1 MNTEYYKKYEPI
13 FNSWYIKSLL
23 GEGSFGKVFEIERQ
37 DFGVTYKAALKAIT
51 IPQNQSEIKSVMA
64 DGMDEASA
72 TSYFRQVV
80 EDIVSEFVLMSKL
93 KGNSNIVSYEDHIVL
108 EHTEGIGWDIL
119 IRMELLTP
127 LIDHIHKEK
136 LSRKDVI
143 KLGIDLCKALELCQK
158 YNIVHRDIKPEN
170 IFISDN
176 GDYKLGDFGIART
189 LEKTSGALSKKG
201 TYVYMA
207 PEIYRDDEYG
217 SNVDI
222 YSLGIVMFRLLNEN
236 RTPFLPAYPAPITHK
251 DREAAIKKRISGAVL
266 PRPANADGR
275 LAEIVLKAC
284 AYDPKDRYFS
294 PMEMR
299 EELEAILYNKEE
311 AKIIYP
317 KGDETPIKS
326 IEYIETGQDIPSIHS
341 EDKTD
346 LLIGSISQ
354 ESEKTEGLVTHR
366 TVDKTESVFGTKD
379 EIFHDNTASVLG
391 ANEAGFHDSTV
402 SIFDQKAQSTFE
414 APMQP
419 SKKKIKTSHKKGKR
433 TGVIVIGATVVIA
446 VALGGLFTLYS
457 RNLENEKENKYQDLI
472 EQASTLY
479 VEDFNASI
487 SILDE
492 AIALKPEKA
501 EAHYRYAYALY
512 INGKYDECIEY
523 INSNQSFSTDDK
535 FKLILASSYF
545 EIRDYENSGKI
556 YYEISTNNAVDLNV
570 ENLRDYAVCLGRMGR
585 LDEAAT
591 IFVMLTDKGATA
603 DVTDY
608 VLGESYYAK
617 GDYTNAEVSFINA
630 LSKAEDSALVRRIY
644 MSLAEVYRESND
656 YNKSIEIIE
665 EALSQ
670 SLQFSNSS
678 SVLYEMLGAS
688 YYARAENEGNKNDYA
703 RAATYFENVIDLGIT
718 NSYLYVNV
726 YSAYIE
732 AEDYTNA
739 KYILTAMETVYPR
752 DYTANALRATVLI
765 IEENNKDE
773 SNRNY
778 TGAYDEYQIAKEKAT
793 SRDDQTQLMQLE
805 GLIDQLRSGGWLN

>member
-1 MNTEYYKKYEPI
+1 MQEGVVMNTEYYKKYEPI

-51 IPQNQSEIKSVMA
+51 IPQSQSEIKSVMS

-72 TSYFRQVV
+72 TTYFRQVV

-170 IFISDN
+170 IFISEND
-176 GDYKLGDFGIART
+176 DYKLGDFGIART
-189 LEKTSGALSKKG
+189 LEKTTGALSKKG

-222 YSLGIVMFRLLNEN
+222 YSLGIVMYRLLNEN

-251 DREAAIKKRISGAVL
+251 DREAAIKKRISGAIL
-266 PRPANADGR
+266 PKPVNADGR

-284 AYDPKDRYFS
+284 AYNPKDRYFS
-294 PMEMR
+294 PMQMR

-317 KGDETPIKS
+317 KGDDTPIKS
-326 IEYIETGQDIPSIHS
+326 IEYIETGNEAPIIQSA
-341 EDKTD
+341 DKTD
-346 LLIGSISQ
+346 LLINTG
-354 ESEKTEGLVTHR
+354 SEKPDKTESLVGKGTIN
-366 TVDKTESVFGTKD
+366 KTESVFGSD
-379 EIFHDNTASVLG
+379 EVNFHDGTVSV
-391 ANEAGFHDSTV
+391 FDQKTQ
-402 SIFDQKAQSTFE
+402 SIFDT
-414 APMQP
+414 PVQP
-419 SKKKIKTSHKKGKR
+419 TKKNVKTSPKKGKNR
-433 TGVIVIGATVVIA
+433 VGIVVGAMVFIA
-446 VALGGLFTLYS
+446 VVFGGLFIS
-457 RNLENEKENKYQDLI
+457 FSMNSENEKVSKYQDLLK
-472 EQASTLY
+472 QASALHI
-479 VEDFNASI
+479 EDFNKAI

-492 AIALKPEKA
+492 AIALKPENV
-501 EAHYRYAYALY
+501 EAHYQYAYYLY
-512 INGKYDECIEY
+512 LNGKYDECIDY
-523 INSNQSFSTDDK
+523 INQNKSFSTDDK

-545 EIRDYENSGKI
+545 EIRDYENAGKL
-556 YYEISTNNAVDLNV
+556 YYEISTNNAANLNV

-585 LDEAAT
+585 LDEAAAV
-591 IFVMLTDKGATA
+591 FVMLTDKGATA

-617 GDYTNAEVSFINA
+617 GDYVNAETSFQNS
-630 LSKAEDSALVRRIY
+630 LSKTEDTSLIRRIY

-656 YNKSIEIIE
+656 YNKSIKIIE
-665 EALSQ
+665 EAVSK
-670 SLQFSNSS
+670 SLQFANSNA
-678 SVLYEMLGAS
+678 VLYEMLGAS
-688 YYARAENEGNKNDYA
+688 YYAKAANEGDKNDYA
-703 RAATYFENVIDLGIT
+703 KAATYFENVIDLGIT
-718 NSYLYVNV
+718 NSYLYVNA
-726 YSAYIE
+726 YTAYIE
-732 AEDYTNA
+732 AEDYIKA
-739 KYILTAMETVYPR
+739 KQILADMETVYPR
-752 DYTANALRATVLI
+752 DYTTNALRATLLI
-765 IEENNKDE
+765 LEENNKEE
-773 SNRNY
+773 SERNY
-778 TGAYDEYQIAKEKAT
+778 KGAYDEYKIAKEKAT
-793 SRDDQTQLMQLE
+793 SKDDQTQLKQLE
-805 GLIDQLRSGGWLN
+805 GLIEQLRFGGWLNK

>member
-1 MNTEYYKKYEPI
+1 MNTEYYKKHEPI

-93 KGNSNIVSYEDHIVL
+93 KGNSNIVSYEHHIVL

-317 KGDETPIKS
+317 RGDETPIKS
-326 IEYIETGQDIPSIHS
+326 IEYIETGQDIPPIHS

-354 ESEKTEGLVTHR
+354 EAEKTEGLVTH
-366 TVDKTESVFGTKD
+366 VDKTESVFGTKD
-379 EIFHDNTASVLG
+379 EIFHDNTASIFG
-391 ANEAGFHDSTV
+391 ANEASFHDGTV
-402 SIFDQKAQSTFE
+402 SVFDQKTQSIFE
-414 APMQP
+414 TPVKPA
-419 SKKKIKTSHKKGKR
+419 KKKSETSPKKDKSKAGMFA
-433 TGVIVIGATVVIA
+433 GIIVVIA
-446 VALGGLFTLYS
+446 VALGGLYISYS
-457 RNLENEKENKYQDLI
+457 RNLENERESMYQNLL
-472 EQASTLY
+472 EQARDEY
-479 VEDFNASI
+479 NEDYNKAI

-492 AIALKPEKA
+492 AIALKPERS
-501 EAHYRYAYALY
+501 EAHYQYAYYLY
-512 INGKYDECIEY
+512 LNGKYDECIDY
-523 INSNQSFSTDDK
+523 INQNQSFSTDNK

-545 EIRDYENSGKI
+545 EIRDYDNAGKL
-556 YYEISTNNAVDLNV
+556 YYEISTNDAANLNV

-585 LDEAAT
+585 LDEAAAV
-591 IFVMLTDKGATA
+591 FVMLTDKGASA

-617 GDYTNAEVSFINA
+617 GDYLNAETSFKNS
-630 LSKAEDSALVRRIY
+630 LSKTEDSTLIRRIY

-665 EALSQ
+665 EALSK
-670 SLQFSNSS
+670 SMQFQSS
-678 SVLYEMLGAS
+678 SAVLYEMLGAA
-688 YYARAENEGNKNDYA
+688 YYKKAEVEGDKNNYTK
-703 RAATYFENVIDLGIT
+703 AAEYFNNVINLGIT
-718 NSYLYVNV
+718 NSYLYVNA
-726 YSAYIE
+726 YTAYIE
-732 AEDYTNA
+732 SEDYTKA
-739 KYILTAMETVYPR
+739 KDILADMEIVYPR
-752 DYTANALRATVLI
+752 DYTTNALRATVLI
-765 IEENNKDE
+765 LEENNKDE
-773 SNRNY
+773 SKRNY
-778 TGAYDEYQIAKEKAT
+778 IAAYDEYKIAKEKAT
-793 SRDDQTQLMQLE
+793 SKDDQTQLQQLE
-805 GLIDQLRSGGWLN
+805 GLIEQLRSGGWLNQ

>member
-1 MNTEYYKKYEPI
+1 MNSDYYKKHEPI

-23 GEGSFGKVFEIERQ
+23 GEGSFGKVFEIQRQ

-72 TSYFRQVV
+72 TAYFRQLV

-93 KGNSNIVSYEDHIVL
+93 KGNSNIVSYEDHLVV

-127 LIDHIHKEK
+127 LIDHIRQVK

-143 KLGIDLCKALELCQK
+143 KLGIDMCKALELCQK

-189 LEKTSGALSKKG
+189 LEKTTGVLSKKG

-207 PEIYRDDEYG
+207 PEIYRDEEYG

-222 YSLGIVMFRLLNEN
+222 YSLGIVMYRLLNEN
-236 RTPFLPAYPAPITHK
+236 RTPFLPAHPAPITHK
-251 DREAAIKKRISGAVL
+251 DREAAIKKRISGAIL
-266 PRPANADGR
+266 PKPANADGR

-284 AYDPKDRYFS
+284 AYDPKDRYFA

-317 KGDETPIKS
+317 KGDDTPIKS
-326 IEYIETGQDIPSIHS
+326 IDYIETGKEALEIQNA
-341 EDKTD
+341 DKTD
-346 LLIGSISQ
+346 SLISSNIQEPEKAGS
-354 ESEKTEGLVTHR
+354 LVDQG
-366 TVDKTESVFGTKD
+366 TVNKTESVFGAQETS
-379 EIFHDNTASVLG
+379 FHDG
-391 ANEAGFHDSTV
+391 TV
-402 SIFDQKAQSTFE
+402 SVFDQKTQSIFE
-414 APMQP
+414 TPVQQERAKQ
-419 SKKKIKTSHKKGKR
+419 KVKTSPKKADKR
-433 TGVIVIGATVVIA
+433 FGIVVGAMVVIA
-446 VALGGLFTLYS
+446 LVFGGIFISLS
-457 RNLENEKENKYQDLI
+457 KNSANESKYQELL
-472 EQASTLY
+472 EQAKALY
-479 VEDFNASI
+479 TQDFDQAI
-487 SILDE
+487 SILSE
-492 AIALKPEKA
+492 AIELKPGNA
-501 EAHYRYAYALY
+501 EAHYRYAYVLY

-523 INSNQSFSTDDK
+523 INENQNFSAEDR

-545 EIRDYENSGKI
+545 EIRDYENAGKL
-556 YYEISTNNAVDLNV
+556 YYEISTSDATDLNV
-570 ENLRDYAVCLGRMGR
+570 DNLRDYAVCLGRMGR

-617 GDYTNAEVSFINA
+617 DDYVNAEAAFKKSLNM
-630 LSKAEDSALVRRIY
+630 AEDPALKRRIY
-644 MSLAEVYRESND
+644 MSLAEVFRESKD

-670 SLQFSNSS
+670 SLQFANSS
-678 SVLYEMLGAS
+678 AVLYEMLGAS
-688 YYARAENEGNKNDYA
+688 YYARAGNGGNKNDYT
-703 RAATYFENVIDLGIT
+703 RAATCFENVIDSGIT
-718 NSYLYVNV
+718 SSYLYVNV
-726 YSAYIE
+726 YTAYIE
-732 AEDYTNA
+732 ARDYTKA
-739 KYILTAMETVYPR
+739 KNILNEMEKAYPR
-752 DYTANALRATVLI
+752 DYTVNALRATVLI
-765 IEENNKDE
+765 LEENNKYE
-773 SNRNY
+773 SNRSY
-778 TGAYDEYQIAKEKAT
+778 AAAYKEYQIAKEKAT
-793 SRDDQTQLMQLE
+793 SQDDQTQLQQLE
-805 GLIDQLRSGGWLN
+805 GLIDQLRSGGWLNR

>member
-13 FNSWYIKSLL
+13 FNSWYIKALL

-51 IPQNQSEIKSVMA
+51 IPQSQSEIKSVMS

-93 KGNSNIVSYEDHIVL
+93 KGNSNIVSYEDHIVV
-108 EHTEGIGWDIL
+108 EHKEGIGWDIL
-119 IRMELLTP
+119 IRMELLTS

-170 IFISDN
+170 IFISQN

-222 YSLGIVMFRLLNEN
+222 YSLGIVMYRLLNEN

-251 DREAAIKKRISGAVL
+251 DREAAIKKRISGAIL
-266 PRPANADGR
+266 PKPVNADGR

-284 AYDPKDRYFS
+284 AYNPKDRYFS

-317 KGDETPIKS
+317 KGDDTPIKS
-326 IEYIETGQDIPSIHS
+326 IEYIETGKEAPPIQGA
-341 EDKTD
+341 DKTD
-346 LLIGSISQ
+346 LIIDKDNQ
-354 ESEKTEGLVTHR
+354 KHDKTESLVGR
-366 TVDKTESVFGTKD
+366 GTVNKTESVFGAD
-379 EIFHDNTASVLG
+379 EVNFHDG
-391 ANEAGFHDSTV
+391 TV
-402 SIFDQKAQSTFE
+402 SVFDQKTQSIFE
-414 APMQP
+414 TPVQP
-419 SKKKIKTSHKKGKR
+419 AKKKVEASIKKEKNK
-433 TGVIVIGATVVIA
+433 VVIA
-446 VALGGLFTLYS
+446 VGTMVIIAIALGGLFISFS
-457 RNLENEKENKYQDLI
+457 RNSENEKESKYQNLL
-472 EQASTLY
+472 EQAKALHI
-479 VEDFNASI
+479 EDFNKAI

-492 AIALKPEKA
+492 AIKLKPTGA
-501 EAHYRYAYALY
+501 EAHYQYAYILY
-512 INGKYDECIEY
+512 LNGKYDECIEY
-523 INSNQSFSTDDK
+523 INSNQNYLKDDR
-535 FKLILASSYF
+535 FKLILASSHF
-545 EIRDYENSGKI
+545 EIRDYENAGKI
-556 YYEISTNNAVDLNV
+556 YYEISTSDAANLNV

-585 LDEAAT
+585 LDEAAAV
-591 IFVMLTDKGATA
+591 FVMLTDKGATA

-617 GDYTNAEVSFINA
+617 GDYVNAEASFKNS
-630 LSKAEDSALVRRIY
+630 LSKTEDSALIRRIY

-665 EALSQ
+665 EAVSR
-670 SLQFSNSS
+670 SLQFQSS
-678 SVLYEMLGAS
+678 SAVLYEMLGAA
-688 YYARAENEGNKNDYA
+688 YYAKAENEGDKNDYA
-703 RAATYFENVIDLGIT
+703 KAAECFENVIDLGIT
-718 NSYLYVNV
+718 NSYMYVNT
-726 YSAYIE
+726 YTAYIE
-732 AEDYTNA
+732 SEDYTKA
-739 KYILTAMETVYPR
+739 KQILTDMEAVYPR
-752 DYTANALRATVLI
+752 DYTTNALRATVLI
-765 IEENNKDE
+765 LEENIKEE
-773 SNRNY
+773 SIRNY
-778 TGAYDEYQIAKEKAT
+778 NAAYEEYKIAKEKAT
-793 SRDDQTQLMQLE
+793 SKDDQTQLKQLE
-805 GLIDQLRSGGWLN
+805 GLMEQLRSGGWLNE

>member
-1 MNTEYYKKYEPI
+1 MNSDYYKKHEPI

-23 GEGSFGKVFEIERQ
+23 GEGSFGKVFEIQRQ

-72 TSYFRQVV
+72 TAYFRQLV

-93 KGNSNIVSYEDHIVL
+93 KGNSNIVSYEDHLVV

-127 LIDHIHKEK
+127 LIDHIRQVK

-143 KLGIDLCKALELCQK
+143 KLGIDMCKALELCQK

-189 LEKTSGALSKKG
+189 LEKTTGVLSKKG

-207 PEIYRDDEYG
+207 PEIYRDEEYG

-222 YSLGIVMFRLLNEN
+222 YSLGIVMYRLLNEN
-236 RTPFLPAYPAPITHK
+236 RTPFLPAHPAPITHK

-266 PRPANADGR
+266 PGPANADGR

-284 AYDPKDRYFS
+284 AYHPKDRYFA

-317 KGDETPIKS
+317 KGDDTPIKS
-326 IEYIETGQDIPSIHS
+326 IDYVETGKDDLVIQNA
-341 EDKTD
+341 DKTD
-346 LLIGSISQ
+346 LLIGSKIQ
-354 ESEKTEGLVTHR
+354 EPEKAEGLVNHG
-366 TVDKTESVFGTKD
+366 TVNKTESVFGAHETSL
-379 EIFHDNTASVLG
+379 HDG
-391 ANEAGFHDSTV
+391 TV
-402 SIFDQKAQSTFE
+402 SVFDQKTHSIFE
-414 APMQP
+414 TPVQQERAEQ
-419 SKKKIKTSHKKGKR
+419 KAKTSPKKMNKIG
-433 TGVIVIGATVVIA
+433 IVIGAMVVIA
-446 VALGGLFTLYS
+446 VVFGGLFISKIY
-457 RNLENEKENKYQDLI
+457 ENEKESKYQDLL
-472 EQASTLY
+472 EQAKPLY
-479 VEDFNASI
+479 TQDFDQAI
-487 SILDE
+487 AILSE
-492 AIALKPEKA
+492 AIELKPGSA
-501 EAHYRYAYALY
+501 EAHYRYAYVLY
-512 INGKYDECIEY
+512 LNGKYDESIKY
-523 INSNQSFSTDDK
+523 INENQNFSAEDR

-545 EIRDYENSGKI
+545 EIRDYENAGKL
-556 YYEISTNNAVDLNV
+556 YYEISTSDAADMNV

-617 GDYTNAEVSFINA
+617 DDYVNAEAAFKKS
-630 LSKAEDSALVRRIY
+630 LSEAEDPALKRRIY
-644 MSLAEVYRESND
+644 MSLAEVYRESKD
-656 YNKSIEIIE
+656 YNKSIEIIN
-665 EALSQ
+665 EAISQ
-670 SLQFSNSS
+670 SLQFANSS
-678 SVLYEMLGAS
+678 VVLYEMLGAS
-688 YYARAENEGNKNDYA
+688 YYARAENEGNINDYSS
-703 RAATYFENVIDLGIT
+703 AATCFENVIDSGIT
-718 NSYLYVNV
+718 SSYLYVNV
-726 YSAYIE
+726 YTAWIE
-732 AEDYTNA
+732 FGDYTNA
-739 KYILTAMETVYPR
+739 KNTLNDMEKAYPR
-752 DYTANALRATVLI
+752 DYTVNALRATVLI
-765 IEENNKDE
+765 LEENNKYE

-778 TGAYDEYQIAKEKAT
+778 AAAYKEYQIAKEKVT
-793 SRDDQTQLMQLE
+793 SQDDQTQLQQLE
-805 GLIDQLRSGGWLN
+805 GLIDQLRSGGWLNG